1 MVSVLS
7 KDSNLE
13 DITFAKACRTGKIGK
28 TSAIYPTISAKSRLS
43 NHKITNEGE
52 CKDIKVLYP
61 LIAIL

>member
-28 TSAIYPTISAKSRLS
+28 TSAIYPTFSEKSRHS
-43 NHKITNEGE
+43 NHKTTNEGE
-52 CKDIKVLYP
+52 CIDRKVVYSQ
-61 LIAIL
+61 IAIL